1 MIHKITFRDV
11 IKYVLGNEKVNP
23 NISFKTFVENDFN
36 TTYVDTYA
44 FDLAGVNVKSIYTA
58 DTDYNLFSLLYSRFS
73 DEIIYTHSSK
83 LNIETFED
91 HKLKVAKFI
100 NKIYNVYT
108 YKSDKYISLLTY
120 YNNNRENLLNA
131 IKVTSKAV
139 NRFNDTP
146 QLSGNYIDESYTS
159 NIGINDN
166 EINNEKDTLIM
177 RLAEIQNHYKDVL
190 NDFIDEFKRVFIMN
204 MED

>member
-11 IKYVLGNEKVNP
+11 IKYVLGIDKVNP
-23 NISFKTFVENDFN
+23 NISFKTFVEHNFN

-44 FDLAGVNVKSIYTA
+44 FNVAGVNVKSIYTA
-58 DTDYNLFSLLYSRFS
+58 DTDYNLFSLLYSRFG
-73 DEIIYTHSSK
+73 DEIIYTHSST

-120 YNNNRENLLNA
+120 YNNNRQNLLNT
-131 IKVTSKAV
+131 IRITSKAV

-159 NIGINDN
+159 NISINDN
-166 EINNEKDTLIM
+166 EVNNDKDTLIM

-190 NDFIDEFKRVFIMN
+190 NDFIDEFKRIFIMN
-204 MED
+204 MEV